1 MRFIF
6 FFLICFKSFAFSDD
20 IYLKTGYVF
29 RNVAVID
36 SANGILSYVQNGKN
50 AGEALSIVL
59 RIELKPVDP
68 NSKSIFELYSKK
80 QNELWKSTSLTDSSL
95 SNKLPLMQG
104 TKPLI
109 MKERDQKPAMI
120 VSDSSTYYPNMK
132 LLPIVFLASAVAWN
146 DLATASDAQS
156 AIDANNKIAKTSN
169 IQADNSHL
177 ENTKSRNQIIGYVS
191 IVTACITLGLCFSD
205 AQVEVKQNSI
215 SMRVTF

>member
-6 FFLICFKSFAFSDD
+6 FFLICFQSFAFSDD